1 MATKKIVFYKLSGIL
16 PVPFYFQIRDYF
28 SNWNVLDPKSLTYG
42 VELMQEW
49 KQLLEFRVNDP
60 NSAHIFKNNEAK
72 SFGRLFSWNDF
83 FPRIRFS
90 TSSLKIVEERTARPR
105 GSSWVVFSCK
115 THFCRSTA
123 CLRPSALGRLVALAA
138 QGSTWVGS
146 SRTGRNHDSHLW
158 DLDPSLAFVDAGE
171 YSRTSKEFLFPDN
184 SDFTPSTIWNSV

>member
-1 MATKKIVFYKLSGIL
+1 MVKTLSFWNYDNPTLDAFKKVVRSFHAPCKGDIVCFFFQKYPFLVYFIPFCVATKKIVFYKLSGIL

-105 GSSWVVFSCK
+105 GSSWVVF
-115 THFCRSTA
+115 
-123 CLRPSALGRLVALAA
+123 
-138 QGSTWVGS
+138 
-146 SRTGRNHDSHLW
+146 
-158 DLDPSLAFVDAGE
+158 
-171 YSRTSKEFLFPDN
+171 FL
-184 SDFTPSTIWNSV
+184 